1 MIEKEALISLAENI
15 ERHAFRHGYVSAF
28 TLTAY
33 PTEEHPEL
41 TIHITRECER
51 LVYGNAE
58 VGSKEAFRACVEALD
73 GRVDFIVY
81 DVGLFRNV
89 IGIDDIPRGSGK
101 KSVYLPYSD
110 VSVWSASVHLT
121 LLALMPDL
129 PLRKIVVV
137 SKGKVE
143 GSLTA
148 RLLTDLAWFCEDIWV
163 CNLEDERLSEAGFKE
178 KIFKGADVVIGSA
191 VYQEVIGREEII
203 LAGGKPLIVDAGIG
217 TISLDA
223 SEYARKNGIR
233 MIRVDNRAAMA
244 GTLLSIIQSYDLVTR
259 VMGAGEIGG
268 VKVVAGGIVGEP
280 GTIIVD
286 SIHNPVQ
293 VIGIA
298 DGTGKVRYEPKD
310 EEERLRL
317 EQVKRLVEGL

>member
-1 MIEKEALISLAENI
+1 
-15 ERHAFRHGYVSAF
+15 
-28 TLTAY
+28 
-33 PTEEHPEL
+33 
-41 TIHITRECER
+41 
-51 LVYGNAE
+51 
-58 VGSKEAFRACVEALD
+58 
-73 GRVDFIVY
+73 
-81 DVGLFRNV
+81 
-89 IGIDDIPRGSGK
+89 
-101 KSVYLPYSD
+101 

-121 LLALMPDL
+121 LLALIPDL

-137 SKGKVE
+137 TKGKVE

-163 CNLEDERLSEAGFKE
+163 CNLEDERLSEKGFKE
-178 KIFKGADVVIGSA
+178 KIFKGADVLIGSA
-191 VYQEVIGREEII
+191 VYQEVIGREDII
-203 LAGGKPLIVDAGIG
+203 LSGRNPLIVDAGIG
-217 TISLDA
+217 TISLEA
-223 SEYARKNGIR
+223 SEYARENGIR

-317 EQVKRLVEGL
+317 EQVKRLVEGS